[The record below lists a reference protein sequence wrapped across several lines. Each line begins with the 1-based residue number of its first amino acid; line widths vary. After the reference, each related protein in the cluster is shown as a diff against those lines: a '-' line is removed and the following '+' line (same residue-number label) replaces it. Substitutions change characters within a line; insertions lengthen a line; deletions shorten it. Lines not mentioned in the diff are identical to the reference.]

1 MRLIITE
8 KQLKHIVKRN
18 SLNQQIH
25 EEDAAAAA
33 PEAGTSSDGNTKTGM
48 SKWESGVTRGP
59 ANQIAVTRWK
69 DIAGVTPARGKA
81 NPLWEQSDYMMD
93 KRANALLNTVGIRS
107 DDDYK
112 AVDRLIDQSKKEM
125 FGGPINAH
133 DLNMVVGIAALVIP
147 YVGPFISAGIG
158 MYDASLYYKEGDKKT
173 AGMIAM
179 FSLLPG
185 VGAIANKI
193 PGVKQLGTKAMAE
206 IGKKLS
212 LGAKITNP
220 AEVAVVKQITKNR
233 ALVELELKKASEAAL
248 AAAAKNKAAK
258 EVTIAAAKNTAK
270 KKLVQ
275 KAVVNKAKDL
285 GKTAAGLTA
294 ASVGYNI
301 AYDKI
306 VGEPTAKD
314 YVDKFTHS
322 TEPPVQYKEE
332 EMELV
337 DGMWVPKE

>member
-1 MRLIITE
+1 
-8 KQLKHIVKRN
+8 
-18 SLNQQIH
+18 
-25 EEDAAAAA
+25 
-33 PEAGTSSDGNTKTGM
+33 
-48 SKWESGVTRGP
+48 
-59 ANQIAVTRWK
+59 
-69 DIAGVTPARGKA
+69 
-81 NPLWEQSDYMMD
+81 
-93 KRANALLNTVGIRS
+93 
-107 DDDYK
+107 
-112 AVDRLIDQSKKEM
+112 
-125 FGGPINAH
+125 
-133 DLNMVVGIAALVIP
+133 
-147 YVGPFISAGIG
+147 
-158 MYDASLYYKEGDKKT
+158 
-173 AGMIAM
+173 MIAM

-185 VGAIANKI
+185 IGAIANKI

-212 LGAKITNP
+212 LGTKITNP

-248 AAAAKNKAAK
+248 KNKAAK

-285 GKTAAGLTA
+285 GKTAAGVIA
-294 ASVGYNI
+294 AGVGYNI

-337 DGMWVPKE
+337 DGMWVPKD

>member
-33 PEAGTSSDGNTKTGM
+33 PEAGTSSDGDTKTGM

-81 NPLWEQSDYMMD
+81 NPLWEQSDYAMD
-93 KRANALLNTVGIRS
+93 RRANALLYSTGIRS
-107 DDDYK
+107 KEDYES
-112 AVDRLIDQSKKEM
+112 VDRIIDQSKIEM
-125 FGGPINAH
+125 FGPINAH
-133 DLNMVVGIAALVIP
+133 DVNMVLGIAALAIP

-314 YVDKFTHS
+314 YVGKFTQS

-337 DGMWVPKE
+337 DGMWVPKD